1 MSSYWSG
8 KGVVVTGASSGL
20 GFAIAQSAAAAG
32 AHVVLAARGAEG
44 LNAAA
49 ERIRQA
55 GGVTHAIRADVTS
68 ETEVQGLAEQS
79 LSRLGHVDL
88 LVNCAGKSA
97 RGAALETTP
106 DDFRHLLE
114 VNLISTVICTRAFA
128 EPLIARRGHLVNIGS
143 LAGKSAARWLGAY
156 AAAKFAVTGYTQ
168 QLRLELEP
176 RGLHVMLVCPG
187 PIARS
192 EPRQRD
198 TDRLNH
204 VPAEAAKPGAGV
216 KTKALDPN
224 WLAQRI
230 LYGCERRRREL
241 VYPRKARLLF
251 AISQLSPSLGD
262 QLVRWMT

>member
-1 MSSYWSG
+1 MSSFWSG

-20 GFAIAQSAAAAG
+20 GFAIAQAAAASG
-32 AHVVLAARGAEG
+32 AKVVLAARGADA
-44 LNAAA
+44 LNAAV
-49 ERIRQA
+49 ERICQA
-55 GGVTHAIRADVTS
+55 GGDANAVRADATN
-68 ETEVQGLAEQS
+68 EAEVHDLVKES
-79 LSRLGHVDL
+79 LVRLGRVDL

-106 DDFRHLLE
+106 DDFRYLLE

-128 EPLIARRGHLVNIGS
+128 EPLIAQRGHLVNIGS

-176 RGLHVMLVCPG
+176 QGLHVMLVCPG

-198 TDRLNH
+198 TDRLGH

-216 KTKALDPN
+216 KTRALDPN

-230 LYGCERRRREL
+230 LQGCERRRREL

-251 AISQLSPSLGD
+251 AISQLSPTLGD
-262 QLVRWMT
+262 QFVKWMT

>member
-20 GFAIAQSAAAAG
+20 GFAIAQAAAASG
-32 AHVVLAARGAEG
+32 AKVVVAARGADA
-44 LNAAA
+44 LDAAV

-55 GGVTHAIRADVTS
+55 GGDAHAFRADVTN
-68 ETEVQGLAEQS
+68 EAEVHDLAKES
-79 LSRLGHVDL
+79 LDRLGRVDL

-128 EPLIARRGHLVNIGS
+128 KELISRRGHLVNIGS

-176 RGLHVMLVCPG
+176 QGLHVMLVCPG
-187 PIARS
+187 PIART

-198 TDRLNH
+198 TDRLDNI
-204 VPAEAAKPGAGV
+204 PAEAATAGAGV
-216 KTKALDPN
+216 KTSALNPT

-230 LYGCERRRREL
+230 LDGCERRRREL
-241 VYPRKARLLF
+241 VYPRTARLLF